1 MDTDKEDVAT
11 VSPVDGVD
19 EGVEGTEEEVDSGRG
34 LGVVGYV
41 HFSVLAFGLAA
52 ISTSLGQII
61 LPLRVLDVAPESLKN
76 TYLGVLTFIG
86 MGVAMLV
93 QPAVGYLSDKTTWR
107 WGRRRPYIA
116 VGALVATGL
125 MVGVGRQRTT

>member
-1 MDTDKEDVAT
+1 MSTSAYW
-11 VSPVDGVD
+11 P
-19 EGVEGTEEEVDSGRG
+19 
-34 LGVVGYV
+34 
-41 HFSVLAFGLAA
+41 FGLAA

-61 LPLRVLDVAPESLKN
+61 LPLRVLDVAPEVVEKHLSGSA
-76 TYLGVLTFIG
+76 YVIG

-125 MVGVGRQRTT
+125 MVGVGGGSELREPAGDVGAGAAIR

>member
-1 MDTDKEDVAT
+1 MI
-11 VSPVDGVD
+11 P
-19 EGVEGTEEEVDSGRG
+19 GRG

-86 MGVAMLV
+86 MGVAMLGAAGGRV
-93 QPAVGYLSDKTTWR
+93 SERQDHVEVGAAAALHCGRGFGGHRAD
-107 WGRRRPYIA
+107 GRRGGGSELREPA
-116 VGALVATGL
+116 GDVGAGAVI
-125 MVGVGRQRTT
+125 R